1 MFNPNRFRAALAC
14 FLLIAFLLLSGCGS
28 SGKHQ
33 LSDDKLNVVVTF
45 YPLYDFAVKIGGDRV
60 HVINLVP
67 AGVDS
72 HDWSPKSRDISLIN
86 HADLFIYHGVGFEGW
101 VEDVLASLASD
112 AGVKPVQASS
122 GIALIPLNETEKDEH
137 EEHVEGQL
145 EEHNHDHG
153 GYDPHT
159 WLSPNNAKVLANNIK
174 DALIAVDPE
183 GREVYERNYGVLV
196 QRLMQLDQQFREKLE
211 PQARKEI
218 IVTHH
223 SFGYLA
229 RDYGLTLLSIMGLSP
244 EAEPTAQD
252 IKRIDDFIKT
262 HQVQYIF
269 YEQLV
274 SDDLAA
280 MLARDAGIETLVL
293 HPLEGLTEEELAA
306 GEDYFSLM
314 EANLNNL
321 IKALQ

>member
-14 FLLIAFLLLSGCGS
+14 FLLIAVLLLSGCGS

-45 YPLYDFAVKIGGDRV
+45 YPLYDFALKIGGDRV

-72 HDWSPKSRDISLIN
+72 HDWSPKSRDISLITR
-86 HADLFIYHGVGFEGW
+86 ADLFVYHGVGFEGW
-101 VEDVLASLASD
+101 VEDVLASLSSD
-112 AGVKPVQASS
+112 ARVKPVKASS
-122 GIALIPLNETEKDEH
+122 GIALMPLHETEEEPD
-137 EEHVEGQL
+137 EHVEGQHG
-145 EEHNHDHG
+145 EHHHDHG

-183 GREVYERNYGVLV
+183 GREVYETRYEELA
-196 QRLMQLDQQFREKLE
+196 QRLTNLDQQFREKLE
-211 PQARKEI
+211 PLARKEI
-218 IVTHH
+218 VVTHR

-229 RDYGLTLLSIMGLSP
+229 RDYGLTLLSIMGLTP
-244 EAEPTAQD
+244 DAEPTAQD
-252 IKRIDDFIKT
+252 IKRINDFIKT

-293 HPLEGLTEEELAA
+293 HPLEGLTEKELAA

-321 IKALQ
+321 LKALQ